1 MSEYLDADSV
11 ASCIDGIGLSDNLF
25 VKTNVDCEN
34 GGLLEGGDIFLEA
47 ISIEETSFK
56 NDNPTDFFQGP
67 MEKSYQ
73 QTDFLLKGRGIFS
86 KYVRHLS
93 VAILLTH
100 HAKMQK

>member
-25 VKTNVDCEN
+25 VKTSVDWEN

-47 ISIEETSFK
+47 ISTEETSFK
-56 NDNPTDFFQGP
+56 NDNPTDFFQVP

-73 QTDFLLKGRGIFS
+73 QTDLFLKAGEYFPN
-86 KYVRHLS
+86 
-93 VAILLTH
+93 T
-100 HAKMQK
+100 